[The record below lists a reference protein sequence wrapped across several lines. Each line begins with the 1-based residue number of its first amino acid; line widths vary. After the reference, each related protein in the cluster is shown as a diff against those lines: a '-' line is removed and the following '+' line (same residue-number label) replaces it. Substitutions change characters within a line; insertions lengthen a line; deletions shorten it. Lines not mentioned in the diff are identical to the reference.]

1 MQYRQLGNSD
11 IEVSAV
17 VFGAGGIPDA
27 DRAAALEAAINM
39 GITTID
45 TAPVY
50 GFGVSEEMVGKV
62 VAGKREQVR
71 ILTKYGFLWDT
82 SKGRYIQ
89 DKKDLQG
96 NPRQLHAYAAKDSVL
111 RECEQSLKRL
121 RTDYIDVYLYHFP
134 DPTTPLE
141 ETFAAIDKLLKDG
154 KIRTAGVS
162 NFDVKQMALATG
174 LAPVVV
180 TELGYSM
187 VNRHIEQDVLPWCR
201 DHNVGVIGYSP
212 LQDGLLSGKFRADT
226 ELADEDRRRD
236 HPFFTRE
243 NRARVA
249 RLLDNIRDIAERHS
263 CTMAQLVINW
273 TINRP
278 GMTSA
283 LVGMRNLQYAIES
296 AKATDFRL
304 SKEEVEQ
311 IDTFVSATE
320 MEKQQ

>member
-1 MQYRQLGNSD
+1 M
-11 IEVSAV
+11 I
-17 VFGAGGIPDA
+17 
-27 DRAAALEAAINM
+27 
-39 GITTID
+39 
-45 TAPVY
+45 
-50 GFGVSEEMVGKV
+50 
-62 VAGKREQVR
+62 
-71 ILTKYGFLWDT
+71 
-82 SKGRYIQ
+82 
-89 DKKDLQG
+89 
-96 NPRQLHAYAAKDSVL
+96 
-111 RECEQSLKRL
+111 
-121 RTDYIDVYLYHFP
+121 
-134 DPTTPLE
+134 
-141 ETFAAIDKLLKDG
+141 
-154 KIRTAGVS
+154 
-162 NFDVKQMALATG
+162 
-174 LAPVVV
+174 
-180 TELGYSM
+180 
-187 VNRHIEQDVLPWCR
+187 
-201 DHNVGVIGYSP
+201 NVGVIGYSP